1 MAGRLEVHKGPMF
14 AGKTTKLLR
23 LYSASLE
30 LGLVSVVISHAL
42 DQRYAKKFVVSHDG
56 VKAPCVAVTSLKDAI
71 TTHNVLHGWPRGS
84 QIIFIDEAQ
93 FMPDLVWFCKAAMD
107 AGKTVHVFGLDKDY
121 LLRDFNNMN
130 EVSIIADKNH
140 RLRGVCNLCGSAATC
155 TTRLVMSS
163 ERILIGSSEYEP
175 RCGECHTIPP
185 TPE

>member
-1 MAGRLEVHKGPMF
+1 MPGHLEVHKGPMF

-23 LYSASLE
+23 LYNASLE
-30 LGLVSVVISHAL
+30 LGLKSVVISHAL

-56 VKAPCVAVTSLKDAI
+56 VKAPCVAVTNLEEANSK
-71 TTHNVLHGWPRGS
+71 HNVLLGASGGN

-93 FMPDLVWFCKAAMD
+93 FMPDLVWFCKTAME
-107 AGKTVHVFGLDKDY
+107 ASKTVHVFGLDKDY

-130 EVSIIADKNH
+130 EVSLLANENH

-155 TTRLVMSS
+155 TARLAKST

-175 RCGECHTIPP
+175 RCEKCHTTP
-185 TPE
+185 TATK